1 MRHLV
6 YLLLVANL
14 VYLGWNVFASSSAP
28 EQVRQLPPLPALD
41 SPLVTLQEREAETDA
56 DTDSVDEVS
65 SLETLTVEQPLPALE
80 SPSVTLQE
88 REAESNTNTDS
99 ADEVSSIEAFTV
111 EQPLPV
117 LESPLVILQEREADA
132 DTDSVDEAPSIEEFA
147 VEQPLSA
154 LESPLVTLQERE
166 VATDADSADEVSS
179 IETFAVEQPLSA
191 LESPLVTLPERE
203 VETNTDTDSADE
215 VSRIGALTVQQPPG
229 AGAAILCQAL
239 GPFLVVSDMEVV
251 ESRLIDLGLQ
261 PTQRELESKEL
272 NGYWVYLSAMPR
284 EDVQTV
290 LAILE
295 EHKDKEYYVGK
306 QNFISLGTFKGIA
319 RAERRLKETRKM
331 GLDATLEKRFTSQ
344 NSWWLDIQSDGAAP
358 EQMNRIVA
366 SRPELQLVE
375 IACY

>member
-41 SPLVTLQEREAETDA
+41 SPLVTLQEREAK
-56 DTDSVDEVS
+56 TDSADEIPRIKA
-65 SLETLTVEQPLPALE
+65 LTVEPLPALE
-80 SPSVTLQE
+80 SPLVSLEEREVDMDMDTGSADEVSSIEVLTVEPLPALESPLVTLPE
-88 REAESNTNTDS
+88 WEAETDANTDS
-99 ADEVSSIEAFTV
+99 ADEVSILETLTV
-111 EQPLPV
+111 EQLLPA
-117 LESPLVILQEREADA
+117 LESPLVTLQEREVETGA
-132 DTDSVDEAPSIEEFA
+132 DTDSAVEDSSLEALT

-166 VATDADSADEVSS
+166 V
-179 IETFAVEQPLSA
+179 
-191 LESPLVTLPERE
+191 
-203 VETNTDTDSADE
+203 ETNTDTDSADE
-215 VSRIGALTVQQPPG
+215 VSSIGALTVEQPPG

-261 PTQRELESKEL
+261 PTQRELERKEL

-284 EDVQTV
+284 EDVQSV

-306 QNFISLGTFKGIA
+306 QNFVSLGTFKGIT

-344 NSWWLDIQSDGAAP
+344 STWWLDIQSDGAAT

-375 IACY
+375 KACY